1 MPEISQDERGRRVFQ
16 LQKERAVEN
25 AITRIRSN
33 LGQDWKLFSA
43 VDIEILQNLLGEA
56 WVTIGKNEWGSIAF
70 SRIGVKEIQE
80 LIGLGKGI
88 TKREGKSKDTSL
100 ALLKILMRTSGE

>member
-25 AITRIRSN
+25 AITRIRLN

-43 VDIEILQNLLGEA
+43 MDIEILQNILGEA
-56 WVTIGKNEWGSIAF
+56 WIAADRKEWGSIAF
-70 SRIGVKEIQE
+70 SRVGIREVQEI
-80 LIGLGKGI
+80 INLGKNLKTGEGMGKVGI
-88 TKREGKSKDTSL
+88 PSSLMEILKRTVK
-100 ALLKILMRTSGE
+100 